1 MRFPRSSGILLHPTS
16 LPGPWGIGDLGP
28 SAYAFVDFLAAAGQS
43 LWQVLPLGPTGYGD
57 SPYQCFSAFAGNPL
71 LISLDAL
78 IQRGLLSYDE
88 AASAAAERCLSPDV
102 VHYGEVLNLKLRLLR
117 RAFERVLAGAAPDLA
132 GDFRAFQA
140 AQAGWLA
147 DYALFMA
154 LKDAHAG
161 QPWNAWGPPLRD
173 RQPEALARAR
183 QEHAATI
190 AFQEFLQFLFFHQW
204 SHLKAYANQQGIA
217 IIGDAPIFVAY
228 DSADVWANRDLFF
241 LDASGNPTVVAG
253 VPPDYFSATGQRW
266 GNPLYRW
273 REMAQDGYRW
283 WVERMRAVFAQ
294 VDVLRLDHFRGFAA
308 YWEVPAEEETAIKGR
323 WVRGPGAALFTR
335 LEAALGSL
343 PIIAEDLGL
352 ITPDVHALRDQF
364 DFPGMK
370 VLQFAFDTPENPYLP
385 HNHVPNCVVYTGT
398 HDNNTSVGWF
408 QGLTEEERER
418 VRAYLGRD
426 GADIAWDLLRLAL
439 MSVADLVVIPFQ
451 DVLRLGAEARM
462 NTPGLLGQNWAWRF
476 RAEALND
483 GLASGLRFLTAVY
496 DRLPPAL
503 KPAKE
508 QEGELEYQPVDV

>member
-28 SAYAFVDFLAAAGQS
+28 AAYAFVDFLAAAGQS
-43 LWQVLPLGPTGYGD
+43 LWQILPLGPTGYGD

-88 AASAAAERCLSPDV
+88 AAEAAAERYLSLDA
-102 VHYGEVLNLKLRLLR
+102 VHYGEVLDVKLPLLQ
-117 RAFERVLAGAAPDLA
+117 RAFERVRAGAAPDLA
-132 GDFRAFQA
+132 EDFRAFQA
-140 AQAGWLA
+140 AQAGWLP

-154 LKDAHAG
+154 LKNAHAG
-161 QPWNAWGPPLRD
+161 QAWNTWEPPLRD

-183 QEHAATI
+183 EEHAAAI

-204 SHLKAYANQQGIA
+204 RRLRSYANQQGIA

-228 DSADVWANRDLFF
+228 DSADVWANRELYF

-273 REMAQDGYRW
+273 REMARDGYGW
-283 WVERMRAVFAQ
+283 WVARLRAIFDQ
-294 VDVLRLDHFRGFAA
+294 VDILRLDHFRGFAA
-308 YWEVPAEEETAIKGR
+308 YWEVPADEETAINGR
-323 WVRGPGAALFTR
+323 WVKGPGADLFTR
-335 LEAALGSL
+335 LEAELGSL

-408 QGLTEEERER
+408 QGLSEEERER

-426 GADIAWDLLRLAL
+426 GADIAWDLIRLAL

-483 GLASGLRFLTAVY
+483 GLASGLRFLTTVY
-496 DRLPPAL
+496 DRLPAAL
-503 KPAKE
+503 KPVKE
-508 QEGELEYQPVDV
+508 EGELEYHPVEA

>member
-16 LPGPWGIGDLGP
+16 LPGPWGIGDFGP
-28 SAYAFVDFLAAAGQS
+28 TAYSFVDFLYAAGQS
-43 LWQVLPLGPTGYGD
+43 LWQILPLGPTGYGD

-78 IQRGLLSYDE
+78 IQKGLLGYDE
-88 AASAAAERCLSPDV
+88 VASAAAERHLSLDT
-102 VHYGEVLNLKLRLLR
+102 VHYGEVMEFKLPLLW
-117 RAFERVLAGAAPDLA
+117 RAYERMQEGAVPDV
-132 GDFRAFQA
+132 GEAFHTFKQQHA
-140 AQAGWLA
+140 AWLD

-154 LKDAHAG
+154 LKDAHGG
-161 QPWNAWGPPLRD
+161 QAWNSWEPALRHREPD
-173 RQPEALARAR
+173 ALAQAR
-183 QEHAATI
+183 QAHARAI
-190 AFQEFLQFLFFHQW
+190 DWQQFLQFLFFRQW
-204 SHLKAYANQQGIA
+204 ARLKAYANEHGIK
-217 IIGDAPIFVAY
+217 IIGDAPIFVAF
-228 DSADVWANRDLFF
+228 DSADVWANQQLFF
-241 LDASGNPTVVAG
+241 LDAHGNPSVVAG

-273 REMAQDGYRW
+273 REMARDGYGW
-283 WVERMRAVFAQ
+283 WVARLRAIFDQ
-294 VDVLRLDHFRGFAA
+294 VDILRLDHFRGFAA

-323 WVRGPGAALFTR
+323 WVKGPGADLFAR
-335 LEAALGSL
+335 LEAALGNL

-408 QGLTEEERER
+408 QGLSEDERER

-426 GADIAWDLLRLAL
+426 GTDIAWDLMRLAL
-439 MSVADLVVIPFQ
+439 MSVADLVVTPFQ
-451 DVLRLGAEARM
+451 DVLRLGPEARM

-476 RAEALND
+476 RPEALND

-496 DRLPPAL
+496 DRLPAAL
-503 KPAKE
+503 KPVKE
-508 QEGELEYQPVDV
+508 EGELEYQPVEA